1 MTSSLVHP
9 SSTATSPP
17 LALEIQDSNE
27 DGKGDL
33 IGLQSSLDYVKSLD
47 VGAISLSSF
56 FQTAPSNESTDDP
69 SAIAGKDVTE
79 FMEPDSAIGT
89 LKDVKDLVKKARKMG
104 LKVLLEIDPNH
115 SSDQHKYFLDSAAGL
130 AAMKVWMNL
139 LEWPV
144 SIHLALFI
152 RALWNFILV
161 LIFGQPC

>member
-139 LEWPV
+139 LE
-144 SIHLALFI
+144 
-152 RALWNFILV
+152 
-161 LIFGQPC
+161 